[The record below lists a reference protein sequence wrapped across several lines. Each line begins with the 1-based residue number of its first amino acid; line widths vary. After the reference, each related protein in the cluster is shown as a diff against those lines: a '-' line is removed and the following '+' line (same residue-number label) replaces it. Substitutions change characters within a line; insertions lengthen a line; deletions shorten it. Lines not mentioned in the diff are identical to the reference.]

1 MTREQNRPLI
11 QCDHIARPEQEKKK
25 GWFRRLL
32 ERIAKANEESGGQL
46 CAS

>member
-1 MTREQNRPLI
+1 MKREQKRPFI
-11 QCDHIARPEQEKKK
+11 QCDHIPEPKQEKKK
-25 GWFRRLL
+25 GWFGRLL

>member
-11 QCDHIARPEQEKKK
+11 RCEHVAKPEQDVKK
-25 GWFRRLL
+25 GWFKRLL
-32 ERIAKANEESGGQL
+32 ERIAKANEKSGGQL

>member
-11 QCDHIARPEQEKKK
+11 QCEHVAKSEKDERK